1 MYKKKIVVMLSVLL
15 LMFVIFSVK
24 DASAATT
31 NRPILKQGMSG
42 PYVKSL
48 QADLK
53 TIGVF
58 YMTPT
63 GYFGSLTKTSVVKF
77 QKKYYLTA
85 DGIVGSQTYY
95 KIDKLLGR
103 VTSTSSISRGTTI
116 NRNLLIPWFNGVE
129 NIFYRDANAKV
140 IDIETGLSFNIRRT
154 YGYNHADCETL
165 TATDTSTLNNI
176 YGGQWSWTRRAVIVI
191 TNGRRIAASMAG
203 MPHAGREDLPGDIWV
218 NDWRT
223 EGYGPG
229 YNLDKIKDNNMSGHF
244 DIHFLGSKTHGTDRV
259 DEAHQAMV
267 YRAAKLGY

>member
-1 MYKKKIVVMLSVLL
+1 MYKKKIVVMLFLL
-15 LMFVIFSVK
+15 LLVFVVFPIK
-24 DASAATT
+24 DVSAATT

-58 YMTPT
+58 YVTPT
-63 GYFGSLTKTSVVKF
+63 GYFGSLTKTSVIKF
-77 QKKYYLTA
+77 QKKYGLSV
-85 DGIVGSQTYY
+85 DGVVGSQTYY

-103 VTSTSSISRGTTI
+103 IKPAISISRGTTI
-116 NRNLLIPWFNGVE
+116 NRNLLIPWFNNVE
-129 NIFYRDANAKV
+129 NIFYRGADAKV
-140 IDIETGLSFNIRRT
+140 IDVETGLSFNVRRT

-165 TATDTSTLNNI
+165 TTADTSTLRNI
-176 YGGQWSWTRRAVIVI
+176 YSGQWSWTRRAIIVI
-191 TNGRRIAASMAG
+191 TNGKRIAASMAG

-229 YNLDKIKDNNMSGHF
+229 YNLDKIKNNNMSGHF

-259 DEAHQAMV
+259 DEAHQAMI
-267 YRAAKLGY
+267 YKAAQLSY

>member
-31 NRPILKQGMSG
+31 NRPILMQGMQG

-48 QADLK
+48 QTDLK